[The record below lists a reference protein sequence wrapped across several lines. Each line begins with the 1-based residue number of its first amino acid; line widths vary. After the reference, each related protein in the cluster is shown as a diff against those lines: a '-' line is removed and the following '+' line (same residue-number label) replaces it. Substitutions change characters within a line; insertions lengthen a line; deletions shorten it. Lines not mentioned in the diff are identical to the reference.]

1 MALIRVDRERAV
13 AVVTLNDPDRR
24 NALSPEMRAELLAA
38 LDPLMADGECRSVVL
53 TGAGGTFCA
62 GGDLRSMRSGDPIY
76 ARHRMMVSHRLVRLL
91 AAGPKPVVAAV
102 EGFAFGAGLS
112 LAALA
117 DTCVASREA
126 SFGAVFGR
134 VGLMADLGLL
144 WSLPQRIGAARA
156 RRLMLEA
163 GTLDAAEAGRLGLA
177 DVLVEPGGA
186 LEAALDVA
194 HAFEDRAPLPIAA
207 TRSALAQL
215 GGDLDRALALE
226 ADLQSALMAS
236 ADHEEGRT
244 AFLEKRRPT
253 FRGS

>member
-1 MALIRVDRERAV
+1 MPLIGIERRGAV
-13 AVVTLNDPDRR
+13 AIVTLNDPDRR
-24 NALSPEMRAELLAA
+24 NALSPEMRAEMLAA
-38 LDPLMADGECRSVVL
+38 LDPLTADGTCRALVL

-62 GGDLRSMRSGDPIY
+62 GGDLRSMRSGDPLY
-76 ARHRMMVSHRLVRLL
+76 ARHRMMMSHRLVRLL
-91 AAGPKPVVAAV
+91 AAGPKPVIAAV

-117 DTCVASREA
+117 DTCVVSREA
-126 SFGAVFGR
+126 KFGAVFGK

-163 GTLDAAEAGRLGLA
+163 GTLDAAEAERLGLA
-177 DVLVEPGGA
+177 DVLVEAGGA
-186 LEAALDVA
+186 LEAALEVA
-194 HAFEDRAPLPIAA
+194 QGFADRAPLPIAA
-207 TRSALAQL
+207 TRSAFAQL

-244 AFLEKRRPT
+244 AFLEKRPPT
-253 FRGS
+253 FRGA